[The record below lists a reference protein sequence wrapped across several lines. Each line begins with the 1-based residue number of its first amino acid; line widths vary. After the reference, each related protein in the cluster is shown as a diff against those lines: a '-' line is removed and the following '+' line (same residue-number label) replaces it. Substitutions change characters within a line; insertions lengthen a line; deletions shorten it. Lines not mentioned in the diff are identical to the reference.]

1 MNVLKHLVFR
11 SWLPLAGLILVLVS
25 QVWADTPR
33 CPQGYKLNADG
44 SKCVKD
50 VTPTTCPTGSA
61 WSSGACRTMVS
72 ANCVPGANYHSP
84 LRKCESFIEPPTTI
98 SCPSG
103 YTYFSS
109 NKKCRKLQDPNCPSG
124 FHWNDPLRKCES
136 FIEPPTTISCPS
148 GYTYF
153 SSNKKCRKLQDPNC
167 PSGFHWN
174 MQNEKCVIT
183 GGTAAPACPPGSSYN
198 ADKKICEESV
208 TPYCA
213 AGYRLYKGQCTRG
226 TGTYQ

>member
-124 FHWNDPLRKCES
+124 FHWN
-136 FIEPPTTISCPS
+136 
-148 GYTYF
+148 
-153 SSNKKCRKLQDPNC
+153 
-167 PSGFHWN
+167 